1 MNKLESKNINLLIDF
16 DSTII
21 KEESLD
27 LLSTISLQKIT
38 NKNEIIK
45 QITNI
50 TTNAMEG
57 KINFSDAL
65 THRIKLLNAYKK
77 HIEILIRKIQNN
89 ITSSFVDNKQFFQE
103 NYKNCYVVS
112 GGFSEIIYPVV
123 KPYKI
128 QKNNVFANQ
137 FLFNNDDKIISID
150 KNNLLSQDLGKV
162 KVAKNIKGNNI
173 IIGDGFTD
181 YEVKKYNA
189 AEKFIQFSGNINR
202 KNLNPYADFI
212 ANDFNEIINFINNN
226 YFN

>member
-50 TTNAMEG
+50 TTKAMEG

-65 THRIKLLNAYKK
+65 THRIKLLNAYRE
-77 HIEILIRKIQNN
+77 HVEILIRKIQNN
-89 ITSSFVDNKQFFQE
+89 ITSSFIDNKQFFQE

-128 QKNNVFANQ
+128 QKNNIFANQ

-181 YEVKKYNA
+181 YEVKKYNV

>member
-128 QKNNVFANQ
+128 QKNNIFANQ

>member
-50 TTNAMEG
+50 TTKAMEG

-65 THRIKLLNAYKK
+65 THRIKLLNAYRE
-77 HIEILIRKIQNN
+77 HVEILIRKIQNN
-89 ITSSFVDNKQFFQE
+89 ITSTFIDNKQFFQE

-128 QKNNVFANQ
+128 QKNNIFANQ
-137 FLFNNDDKIISID
+137 FLFNNDNKIISID
-150 KNNLLSQDLGKV
+150 KNNLLSKDLGKV
-162 KVAKNIKGNNI
+162 KVAKNIKGKNI

-189 AEKFIQFSGNINR
+189 AEKFIQFSENINR

>member
-27 LLSTISLQKIT
+27 LLSTISLKKVI
-38 NKNEIIK
+38 NKNEVIK
-45 QITNI
+45 QITKI
-50 TTNAMEG
+50 TTEAMEG

-65 THRIKLLNAYKK
+65 THRIKLLNAYKN
-77 HIEILIRKIQNN
+77 HISILIQKIQNN
-89 ITSSFVDNKQFFQE
+89 ITNSFIDNKQFFQE
-103 NYKNCYVVS
+103 NYKNCYIVS
-112 GGFSEIIYPVV
+112 GGFLEVIYPVV

-128 QKNNVFANQ
+128 QKNNIFANQ

-150 KNNLLSQDLGKV
+150 KNNLLSKDLGKV
-162 KVAKNIKGNNI
+162 KVAKNIKGKNI

-189 AEKFIQFSGNINR
+189 AEKFIQFSENINR